1 MENLKGKKAI
11 ITGGG
16 KGLGKATA
24 IAFAKEGIDV
34 AITGRNEQN
43 LLNTVTELK
52 SYGVDAIYELF
63 DVGNHEE
70 VKDGI
75 ERILHQFGSV
85 DILVNNAGIA
95 AFGSFL
101 EMSPEKWNA
110 IIQTNVMG
118 TANLLNAAKT
128 LWKNDYTNKRF
139 YHVSTDVVYGSLGE
153 IGFFLETTPYDPQ
166 SPYSASKAASDHLVR
181 AYGNT
186 YHMPFVITNCSN
198 NYGQNQFPEK
208 LIPLFIHNIKNNK
221 SLPVYGDGKYTRDWL
236 YVVDHARAIDTVF
249 HTGKNGETYNIGGF
263 NEWQNIELIHLLCHQ
278 MDQKLGRAEGTSAQ
292 LITYIKDRPGHDRRY
307 AIDATKIKNE
317 LGWEPSVTF
326 EEGLSITIDW
336 YLENED
342 WLNNV
347 TSGQYQSYYEQQYS
361 K

>member
-52 SYGVDAIYELF
+52 SYGVNAIYELF

-75 ERILHQFGSV
+75 ERILHQFKSV

-118 TANLLNAAKT
+118 MYYVTKEVLPYLITKNEGDIINVSSTAGITGNANTSA
-128 LWKNDYTNKRF
+128 
-139 YHVSTDVVYGSLGE
+139 
-153 IGFFLETTPYDPQ
+153 
-166 SPYSASKAASDHLVR
+166 YSASKFAVIGMSEALMKEVRKNNIRVCTLTPSTIASDMSLELGITD
-181 AYGNT
+181 GN
-186 YHMPFVITNCSN
+186 VEKVL
-198 NYGQNQFPEK
+198 QPED
-208 LIPLFIHNIKNNK
+208 F
-221 SLPVYGDGKYTRDWL
+221 
-236 YVVDHARAIDTVF
+236 A
-249 HTGKNGETYNIGGF
+249 
-263 NEWQNIELIHLLCHQ
+263 ELIVLGL
-278 MDQKLGRAEGTSAQ
+278 KLPRRAMLKSAS
-292 LITYIKDRPGHDRRY
+292 LWSTNP
-307 AIDATKIKNE
+307 
-317 LGWEPSVTF
+317 
-326 EEGLSITIDW
+326 
-336 YLENED
+336 
-342 WLNNV
+342 
-347 TSGQYQSYYEQQYS
+347 
-361 K
+361 